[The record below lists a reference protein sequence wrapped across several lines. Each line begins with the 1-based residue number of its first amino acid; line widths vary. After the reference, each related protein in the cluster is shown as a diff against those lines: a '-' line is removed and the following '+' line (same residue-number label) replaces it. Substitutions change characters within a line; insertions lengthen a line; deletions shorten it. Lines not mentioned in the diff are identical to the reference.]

1 MSVTADDFAYVR
13 RLVNDET
20 SLALSDDKEY
30 LVQHRLTAVAEREG
44 LPSAGELIAAVR
56 SGEGRLRELLVEAL
70 CVHETLFFRDEHPF
84 TTLRDAVVPELL
96 RRVGGVRGTG
106 RLAMW
111 SAATSTGQ
119 EAYSLAILARERG
132 WVMPGLR
139 LLATDLSG
147 AALDRARTGR
157 YSELELRRGLSAAR
171 IRRWFAPRGRD
182 WQVSDEL
189 RAMVEFGQL
198 NLSRPFASRVG
209 TMDVV
214 LLRNVLIYLD
224 DAARAAIVR
233 RMAEVIAPGGALLV
247 GGSESIGGGNDLFAA
262 ERIGRTT
269 VYRRTGVRS

>member
-70 CVHETLFFRDEHPF
+70 CIHETLFFRDEHPF
-84 TTLRDAVVPELL
+84 TALRDAVVPEL
-96 RRVGGVRGTG
+96 RRRAGGIRGSG
-106 RLAMW
+106 RLAIW

-119 EAYSLAILARERG
+119 EAYSLAILARESG

-157 YSELELRRGLSAAR
+157 WSSSDSSTWPGRSRAGSG
-171 IRRWFAPRGRD
+171 RWTSCCCAT
-182 WQVSDEL
+182 SSSTSTTL
-189 RAMVEFGQL
+189 RARQSCSGWP
-198 NLSRPFASRVG
+198 R
-209 TMDVV
+209 
-214 LLRNVLIYLD
+214 
-224 DAARAAIVR
+224 
-233 RMAEVIAPGGALLV
+233 
-247 GGSESIGGGNDLFAA
+247 
-262 ERIGRTT
+262 
-269 VYRRTGVRS
+269 